1 MAMERNW
8 RVAVV
13 GATGLVGRGV
23 LAALAEAGHPETQV
37 TALASER
44 SVGTEAEYGH
54 TSLEVEAAS
63 PDALRGHALVI
74 LAVPAEVARTLALAA
89 QKAGA
94 WVVDTS
100 RAFLSDL
107 SVPLVAEGFRGDGL
121 GRPFAGRVVRVPGPV
136 ALGLLRTVEPLRAGY
151 GVTEA
156 RVTALLGASSAGAR
170 GLTELEQ
177 TTAQLLSGRELEPT
191 HFPHR
196 LAFNLVPQVGPFS
209 EASGGTLEELSWRA
223 EATLLWGAG
232 APPVDGT
239 AVLVPVFHG
248 ALLALQVRLGQ
259 PATPA
264 EVRERLRAGAGLKLL
279 DAPAERVYP
288 MPMLVTSDAAI
299 LVGRVRASAGRAD
312 ALELV
317 AAVDGPALVAAA
329 ALSAGERLMAR
340 SLTN

>member
-1 MAMERNW
+1 MQRDW

-23 LAALAEAGHPETQV
+23 LAALAEAGHPDTQV

-44 SVGTEAEYGH
+44 SAGQEASYGD
-54 TSLEVEAAS
+54 TTLEVEATSADS
-63 PDALRGHALVI
+63 FRGHALVV
-74 LAVPAEVARTLALAA
+74 LAVPADAARTLASAA
-89 QKAGA
+89 QRAGA

-100 RAFLSDL
+100 RAFLADV
-107 SVPLVAEGFRGDGL
+107 SVPLAEEGLRGDGL
-121 GRPFAGRVVRVPGPV
+121 LRPFPGRVVRVPGPV
-136 ALGLLRTVEPLRAGY
+136 ALGLLRTLEPLRTKY

-156 RVTALLGASSAGAR
+156 HVTALLGAASAGAR
-170 GLTELEQ
+170 GLSELEQ

-196 LAFNLVPQVGPFS
+196 LAFNLVPQAGPFS

-223 EATLLWGAG
+223 DVTLLFGPG

-248 ALLALQVRLGQ
+248 ALLTLQLRLGK
-259 PATPA
+259 PATPE
-264 EVRERLRAGAGLKLL
+264 EVRALLREAKGVKVL
-279 DAPAERVYP
+279 DTPADRVYP
-288 MPMLVTSDAAI
+288 MPMLVSADASI

-312 ALELV
+312 VLELV
-317 AAVDGPALVAAA
+317 VAVDGPAVVAAA
-329 ALSAGERLMAR
+329 ALAAGERLVAR
-340 SLTN
+340 ALTN

>member
-1 MAMERNW
+1 MQSKSRI
-8 RVAVV
+8 AVV

-44 SVGTEAEYGH
+44 SVGVEATYGH

-63 PDALRGHALVI
+63 ADALRGHALVL
-74 LAVPAEVARTLALAA
+74 LAVPAEVARTLAPEA

-107 SVPLVAEGFRGDGL
+107 SVPLAAQGFRGDGL
-121 GRPFAGRVVRVPGPV
+121 ERPFSGRVVRVPGPV
-136 ALGLLRTVEPLRAGY
+136 ALGLLRTVEPLRAAY

-156 RVTALLGASSAGAR
+156 HLTALLGAASAGAR

-223 EATLLWGAG
+223 EVTLLWGAG
-232 APPVDGT
+232 APAVDGT

-248 ALLALQVRLGQ
+248 ALLALHLRLGK
-259 PATPA
+259 AASPA
-264 EVRERLRAGAGLKLL
+264 EVRELLRGVPGLKLL

-288 MPMLVTSDAAI
+288 MPMLVSSDASI
-299 LVGRVRASAGRAD
+299 LVGRVRASAGRPD

-317 AAVDGPALVAAA
+317 VAVDGPAVVAAA
-329 ALSAGERLMAR
+329 ALAAGERLLAR

>member
-1 MAMERNW
+1 MQRNW

-23 LAALAEAGHPETQV
+23 LGALAEAGHPDSQV

-44 SVGTEAEYGH
+44 SVGVEAAYGH
-54 TSLEVEAAS
+54 TTLEVEATSAE
-63 PDALRGHALVI
+63 ALRGHALVV
-74 LAVPAEVARTLALAA
+74 LAVPAEVARPLAVEA

-100 RAFLSDL
+100 RAFLADV
-107 SVPLVAEGFRGDGL
+107 SVPLAEAGLRGDGL
-121 GRPFAGRVVRVPGPV
+121 SRPFSGHVVRVPGPV
-136 ALGLLRTVEPLRAGY
+136 ALGLLRTLEPLRGSY

-156 RVTALLGASSAGAR
+156 HVTALLGAASAGAR

-196 LAFNLVPQVGPFS
+196 LAFNLVPQAGPFS

-223 EATLLWGAG
+223 DVTLLWGPG
-232 APPVDGT
+232 APPLDGT

-248 ALLALQVRLGQ
+248 ALLTLQVRLGKA
-259 PATPA
+259 ATPE
-264 EVRERLRAGAGLKLL
+264 EVRMRLREAPGVKVL
-279 DAPAERVYP
+279 DAPAERIYP
-288 MPMLVTSDAAI
+288 MPMLVSSDASI

-317 AAVDGPALVAAA
+317 VAVDGPALVSAA
-329 ALSAGERLMAR
+329 ALAAGERLVAR

>member
-1 MAMERNW
+1 MQTKSRI
-8 RVAVV
+8 AVV
-13 GATGLVGRGV
+13 GATGLVGRGL

-44 SVGTEAEYGH
+44 SVGVEAAYGH

-63 PDALRGHALVI
+63 ADALRGHALVV
-74 LAVPAEVARTLALAA
+74 LAVPAEVARTLASEA

-107 SVPLVAEGFRGDGL
+107 SVPLTAPGLRGDGL
-121 GRPFAGRVVRVPGPV
+121 ERPFSGRVVRVPGPV
-136 ALGLLRTVEPLRAGY
+136 ALGLLRTVEPLRAAY
-151 GVTEA
+151 GVTDA
-156 RVTALLGASSAGAR
+156 HLTALLGAASAGAR

-223 EATLLWGAG
+223 EVTLLWGPG
-232 APPVDGT
+232 APAVDGT

-248 ALLALQVRLGQ
+248 ALLALHLRLGK
-259 PATPA
+259 AASPA
-264 EVRERLRAGAGLKLL
+264 EVRELLRGVPGLKLL

-288 MPMLVTSDAAI
+288 MPMLVSADASI
-299 LVGRVRASAGRAD
+299 LVGRVRASAGRPD

-317 AAVDGPALVAAA
+317 VAVDGPAVVAAA
-329 ALSAGERLMAR
+329 ALAAGERLLVR

>member
-1 MAMERNW
+1 MERTW

-13 GATGLVGRGV
+13 GATGLVGRRV
-23 LAALAEAGHPETQV
+23 LAALAEAGHPETNV

-44 SVGTEAEYGH
+44 SVGVEADYGH
-54 TSLEVEAAS
+54 TTLEVEAAS
-63 PDALRGHALVI
+63 PDVLRAHQLVV
-74 LAVPAEVARTLALAA
+74 LAAPAEVARTLAPEA

-107 SVPLVAEGFRGDGL
+107 SVPLAAEGFPGDGL
-121 GRPFAGRVVRVPGPV
+121 QRPFAGRVVRVPGPV
-136 ALGLLRTVEPLRAGY
+136 ALGFLRTLSPLRAAY
-151 GVTEA
+151 GVLGA
-156 RVTALLGASSAGAR
+156 QVTALLGAASAGAR

-177 TTAQLLSGRELEPT
+177 TTAQLLSGRELEPA

-232 APPVDGT
+232 APPLDGT

-248 ALLALQVRLGQ
+248 ALLCLHVHLGK
-259 PATPA
+259 ATTPA
-264 EVRERLRAGAGLKLL
+264 EARAVLQKGAGLKLL
-279 DAPAERVYP
+279 DAPAGRVYP
-288 MPMLVTSDAAI
+288 MPMLVSSDPAI
-299 LVGRVRASAGRAD
+299 LVGRVRASAGRPD

-317 AAVDGPALVAAA
+317 AALDGPGTVARA
-329 ALSAGERLMAR
+329 ALAAGERLLAR

>member
-1 MAMERNW
+1 MDSKW

-13 GATGLVGRGV
+13 GATGLVGREV
-23 LAALAEAGHPETQV
+23 LAALAEAGHPETRV

-44 SVGTEAEYGH
+44 SVGVEAAYGNA
-54 TSLEVEAAS
+54 SLEVEAAS
-63 PDALRGHALVI
+63 AEAFRGQELVL
-74 LAVPAEVARTLALAA
+74 LAVPAEAARTLAPEA

-94 WVVDTS
+94 WVVDVS

-107 SVPLVAEGFRGDGL
+107 SVPLAAPGFPGDGL
-121 GRPFAGRVVRVPGPV
+121 ERPFSGRLVRVPGPV
-136 ALGLLRTVEPLRAGY
+136 ALGLLRAVEPLRAAY

-156 RVTALLGASSAGAR
+156 HVTALLGASSAGAR

-223 EATLLWGAG
+223 EVTLLWGAG
-232 APPVDGT
+232 APPLDGT
-239 AVLVPVFHG
+239 AVLVPLFHG
-248 ALLALQVRLGQ
+248 ALLALQLRLGKT
-259 PATPA
+259 ASPA
-264 EVRERLRAGAGLKLL
+264 EVRDRLRAAPGLKLL
-279 DAPAERVYP
+279 DVAAERVYP
-288 MPMLVTSDAAI
+288 MPMLVSSDASV

-312 ALELV
+312 VLELV
-317 AAVDGPALVAAA
+317 AALDGPAVVGHAAVT
-329 ALSAGERLMAR
+329 AGEQLMVR
-340 SLTN
+340 SLTH

>member
-1 MAMERNW
+1 MDKKW

-13 GATGLVGRGV
+13 GATGLVGREV
-23 LAALAEAGHPETQV
+23 LAALAEMEHPETAV

-44 SVGTEAEYGH
+44 SVGIEAPYGH
-54 TSLEVEAAS
+54 TSLEVEAAA
-63 PDALRGHALVI
+63 PEAFRGQALVV
-74 LAVPAEVARTLALAA
+74 LAVPAEVARTLAPEA

-100 RAFLSDL
+100 RAFLSEL
-107 SVPLVAEGFRGDGL
+107 TVPLAGPGFRGDGL
-121 GRPFAGRVVRVPGPV
+121 VRSVPGRVVRVPGPV
-136 ALGLLRTVEPLRAGY
+136 ALGLLRTVEPLRQAY

-156 RVTALLGASSAGAR
+156 HVTALLGASSAGAR

-223 EATLLWGAG
+223 EVTLLWGPG
-232 APPVDGT
+232 APNVDGT

-248 ALLALQVRLGQ
+248 SLLALQVRLAK
-259 PATPA
+259 PASPA
-264 EVRERLRAGAGLKLL
+264 EVRERLRESPGLKLL
-279 DAPAERVYP
+279 DASAERVYP
-288 MPMLVTSDAAI
+288 MPMLVSSDASV
-299 LVGRVRASAGRAD
+299 LVGRVRASAARAD
-312 ALELV
+312 VVELV
-317 AAVDGPALVAAA
+317 AALDGPALVGRA
-329 ALSAGERLMAR
+329 ALEAGEQLLVR
-340 SLTN
+340 SLAH

>member
-1 MAMERNW
+1 MDRSW

-13 GATGLVGRGV
+13 GATGLVGRAV
-23 LAALAEAGHPETQV
+23 LAGLAEAGHPAAQV

-44 SVGTEAEYGH
+44 SVGVEVDYAD
-54 TSLEVEAAS
+54 TSLEVEATS
-63 PDALRGHALVI
+63 PEAFRAHALVV
-74 LAVPAEVARTLALAA
+74 LAVPAEVSRTLAPEA

-107 SVPLVAEGFRGDGL
+107 SVPLAAPGFAGDGL
-121 GRPFAGRVVRVPGPV
+121 ERPFSGRVARVPGPV
-136 ALGLLRTVEPLRAGY
+136 ALGLLRTVEPLRAAF
-151 GVTEA
+151 GVTQA
-156 RVTALLGASSAGAR
+156 QVTALLGAASLGVR
-170 GLTELEQ
+170 GLAELEQ

-223 EATLLWGAG
+223 EATLLWGTG
-232 APPVDGT
+232 TPLLDGT

-248 ALLALQVRLGQ
+248 ALLALHVRLGR
-259 PATPA
+259 AASPA
-264 EVRERLRAGAGLKLL
+264 EARERLRQASGLKLL
-279 DAPAERVYP
+279 DVPAEHVYP
-288 MPMLVTSDAAI
+288 MPMLVTADPAI

-317 AAVDGPALVAAA
+317 AALDGPGVVARA
-329 ALSAGERLMAR
+329 ALSAGERLVAR

>member
-1 MAMERNW
+1 MESKW
-8 RVAVV
+8 SVAVV
-13 GATGLVGRGV
+13 GATGLVGREV
-23 LAALAEAGHPETQV
+23 LAALAEENHPETAV

-44 SVGTEAEYGH
+44 SVGVEVAYGH

-63 PDALRGHALVI
+63 EESFRGQALVV
-74 LAVPAEVARTLALAA
+74 LAVPAEVARSLAPEA

-100 RAFLSDL
+100 RAFLSEL
-107 SVPLVAEGFRGDGL
+107 SVPLAAPGFRGDGL
-121 GRPFAGRVVRVPGPV
+121 LRPFSGRLVRVPGAV
-136 ALGLLRTVEPLRAGY
+136 ALGALRTLEPLRAAY
-151 GVTEA
+151 GVVEA
-156 RVTALLGASSAGAR
+156 HVTALLGASSAGAR

-223 EATLLWGAG
+223 EVTLLWGPG
-232 APPVDGT
+232 APPLDGT

-248 ALLALQVRLGQ
+248 ALLALQVRLAK
-259 PATPA
+259 PAGPA
-264 EVRERLRAGAGLKLL
+264 EVREVLRAVQGLKLL
-279 DAPAERVYP
+279 DAPVERIYP
-288 MPMLVTSDAAI
+288 MPMLVNSDASV
-299 LVGRVRASAGRAD
+299 LVGRVRASAGRPD

-317 AAVDGPALVAAA
+317 VAVDGPALVGRA
-329 ALSAGERLMAR
+329 ALEAGTQLMAR
-340 SLTN
+340 ALAH

>member
-1 MAMERNW
+1 MEKKW

-13 GATGLVGRGV
+13 GATGLVGREV
-23 LAALAEAGHPETQV
+23 LAALAEAEHPETAV

-44 SVGTEAEYGH
+44 SVGVEVPYGH
-54 TSLEVEAAS
+54 TSLEVEAAG
-63 PDALRGHALVI
+63 PEAFRGQGLVV
-74 LAVPAEVARTLALAA
+74 LAVPAEVARALAPEA

-107 SVPLVAEGFRGDGL
+107 SVPLAGPAFRGDGL
-121 GRPFAGRVVRVPGPV
+121 VRPAAGRTVRVPGPV
-136 ALGLLRTVEPLRAGY
+136 ALGLLRTLEPLRQAY

-156 RVTALLGASSAGAR
+156 HVTALLGASSAGAR

-223 EATLLWGAG
+223 EVTLLWGSG
-232 APPVDGT
+232 APTVDGT

-248 ALLALQVRLGQ
+248 CLLALQVRLGKS
-259 PATPA
+259 ASPA
-264 EVRERLRAGAGLKLL
+264 EARERLREGVGLKLL
-279 DAPAERVYP
+279 DASAERVYP
-288 MPMLVTSDAAI
+288 MPMLVSSDGSV
-299 LVGRVRASAGRAD
+299 LVGRVRASAARVD
-312 ALELV
+312 VLELV
-317 AAVDGPALVAAA
+317 AALDGPALVGRA
-329 ALSAGERLMAR
+329 ALEAGEQLLVR
-340 SLTN
+340 SLAH

>member
-1 MAMERNW
+1 MERKW

-23 LAALAEAGHPETQV
+23 LAALAEAGHPDTQV

-44 SVGTEAEYGH
+44 SVGVEVEYGH
-54 TSLEVEAAS
+54 TTLEVEAAS
-63 PDALRGHALVI
+63 PDALRGHELVV
-74 LAVPAEVARTLALAA
+74 LAVPAEAARALAPEA

-107 SVPLVAEGFRGDGL
+107 SVPLTAAGFRGDGL
-121 GRPFAGRVVRVPGPV
+121 ERPFPGRVVRVPGPV
-136 ALGLLRTVEPLRAGY
+136 ALGLLRTVEPLRAAY

-156 RVTALLGASSAGAR
+156 HVTAMLGAASGGAR
-170 GLTELEQ
+170 GLTELEE
-177 TTAQLLSGRELEPT
+177 TTAQLLSGRELEPA

-239 AVLVPVFHG
+239 AVQVPVFHG
-248 ALLALQVRLGQ
+248 ALLALYLRLGKA
-259 PATPA
+259 ATPA
-264 EVRERLRAGAGLKLL
+264 EVRERLREAPGVKLL
-279 DAPAERVYP
+279 DTPSERVYP
-288 MPMLVTSDAAI
+288 MPMLVTADASI
-299 LVGRVRASAGRAD
+299 LVGRVRASAGRGD

-317 AAVDGPALVAAA
+317 VAVDGPALVARA
-329 ALSAGERLMAR
+329 ALGAGERLMAR

>member
-1 MAMERNW
+1 MERTW

-23 LAALAEAGHPETQV
+23 LAALADAGHPETQV

-44 SVGTEAEYGH
+44 SVGVEAAYGH
-54 TSLEVEAAS
+54 TTLEVEAAS
-63 PDALRGHALVI
+63 PGAFRGHDLVV
-74 LAVPAEVARTLALAA
+74 LAVPAEVARTWAPEA

-121 GRPFAGRVVRVPGPV
+121 ERAFSGRVVRVPGPV
-136 ALGLLRTVEPLRAGY
+136 ALGLLRTIEPLRAAY

-156 RVTALLGASSAGAR
+156 RVTALLGAASAGAR
-170 GLTELEQ
+170 GLTELEES
-177 TTAQLLSGRELEPT
+177 TAQLLSGRELEPT

-232 APPVDGT
+232 APTVDGT

-248 ALLALQVRLGQ
+248 ALLALHVRLGK

-264 EVRERLRAGAGLKLL
+264 TVRELLRAAPHLKVL
-279 DAPAERVYP
+279 DSTSERVYP
-288 MPMLVTSDAAI
+288 MPMLVTADAAI
-299 LVGRVRASAGRAD
+299 LVGRIRASAGRPD

-329 ALSAGERLMAR
+329 AFSAGERLLAR
-340 SLTN
+340 PLTN

>member
-1 MAMERNW
+1 MERSW

-13 GATGLVGRGV
+13 GATGLIGRDV
-23 LAALAEAGHPETQV
+23 LVALAEAGHPDTQV

-44 SVGTEAEYGH
+44 SVGAEAAYGH

-63 PDALRGHALVI
+63 VESLRGHELVL
-74 LAVPAEVARTLALAA
+74 LAVPAEVARSLAPAA

-107 SVPLVAEGFRGDGL
+107 SVPLVAAGFRGDGL
-121 GRPFAGRVVRVPGPV
+121 ERPFNGRVVRVPGPV
-136 ALGLLRTVEPLRAGY
+136 ALGLLRTVEPLRAAF

-156 RVTALLGASSAGAR
+156 RVTALLGAASAGAR

-177 TTAQLLSGRELEPT
+177 TTAQLLGGREIEPT

-232 APPVDGT
+232 APHVDGT

-248 ALLALQVRLGQ
+248 ALLALHVALAK

-264 EVRERLRAGAGLKLL
+264 EVREVLRTAPGLKVL
-279 DAPAERVYP
+279 DVPAERVYP
-288 MPMLVTSDAAI
+288 MPMLVATDPAI
-299 LVGRVRASAGRAD
+299 LVGRVRASAGRPD

-317 AAVDGPALVAAA
+317 VAVDGPAVVARA
-329 ALSAGERLMAR
+329 ALEAGERLMAR
-340 SLTN
+340 ALTN